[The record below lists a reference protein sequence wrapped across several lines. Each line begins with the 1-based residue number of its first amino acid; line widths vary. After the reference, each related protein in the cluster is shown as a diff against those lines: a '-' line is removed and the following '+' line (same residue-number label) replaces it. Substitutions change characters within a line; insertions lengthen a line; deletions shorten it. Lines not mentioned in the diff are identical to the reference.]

1 MVKVTFT
8 LDEASVEKLTEAA
21 ARRRIPK
28 SQALREA
35 IADYSGKE
43 IRMSD
48 EERERKLRAI
58 REIMASPPT
67 RPQAEVEKELK
78 ELRRARR
85 HGGRLH
91 RAE

>member
-8 LDEASVEKLTEAA
+8 LDEATVKTLAETA

-28 SQALREA
+28 SQAIREA

-43 IRMSD
+43 TRMSD
-48 EERERKLRAI
+48 AERERKLAVI
-58 REIMASPPT
+58 RSIMASPPT
-67 RPQAEVEKELK
+67 RPQAEVEKELA

>member
-8 LDEASVEKLTEAA
+8 LDNATVERLAKEA

-28 SQALREA
+28 SQAVREA
-35 IADYSGKE
+35 IEDYSGKE
-43 IRMSD
+43 VRISD
-48 EERERKLRAI
+48 AERERKLAVI
-58 REIMASPPT
+58 RKIMASPPT
-67 RPQAEVEKELK
+67 RPQAEVEKELA